1 MSRLGDSS
9 KCVLCGWR
17 ITYIGPYWVHD
28 GISYENPPKND
39 PTRDAD
45 ADFVQRAREMAE
57 ANREEISFYLAKG
70 HKEVARLYEEWK
82 AAQPKPIDTA
92 NRFLVGI
99 QGGDIVVML
108 PPKGPISKKHALN
121 LAAHLVAMA
130 DDNDEFPK
138 ILEAV
143 CNT

>member
-1 MSRLGDSS
+1 MIVTD
-9 KCVLCGWR
+9 KA
-17 ITYIGPYWVHD
+17 PEHD
-28 GISYENPPKND
+28 AAR
-39 PTRDAD
+39 RDAD
-45 ADFVQRAREMAE
+45 ADFVQRARELAE
-57 ANREEISFYLAKG
+57 ANNDMIGHYLTKG

-99 QGGDIVVML
+99 KGDRIVVML
-108 PPKGPISKKHALN
+108 PPTGPIMKPYALN

-143 CNT
+143 CTT